1 MFFNEESFES
11 ALEQMTNTS
20 MFAVEPLGKSPI
32 EVLHASGQSGIGCLN
47 HQMVMIVHQTVAVT
61 TPIKFIGYF
70 AEDKQKLITILI
82 RGKNCPACVATGSD
96 VVKSAWKFDAQ
107 WSCHTHLS

>member
-20 MFAVEPLGKSPI
+20 MFAIEPLGKSPI

-70 AEDKQKLITILI
+70 AEDKQKKITDDENRLL
-82 RGKNCPACVATGSD
+82 RRKRNPNESTEDGDYGE
-96 VVKSAWKFDAQ
+96 VK
-107 WSCHTHLS
+107 LSK